1 MAKNTNETQEDSPVP
16 VKRRPTIVNDQ
27 SYVLG
32 HRVAPVTNPN
42 LVQNENRDFYYGNT
56 VREQK

>member
-1 MAKNTNETQEDSPVP
+1 MAKNTNQKRKNETQEDSPVP

-42 LVQNENRDFYYGNT
+42 LV
-56 VREQK
+56 